1 MEEKNNVWLIFLWP
15 FTMIL
20 KRFVE
25 GYCTSLLQTV
35 DSVIDELLEE
45 GIRLKSRSQFHS
57 ENGIVEE
64 EIFPTSDPS

>member
-1 MEEKNNVWLIFLWP
+1 
-15 FTMIL
+15 MIL